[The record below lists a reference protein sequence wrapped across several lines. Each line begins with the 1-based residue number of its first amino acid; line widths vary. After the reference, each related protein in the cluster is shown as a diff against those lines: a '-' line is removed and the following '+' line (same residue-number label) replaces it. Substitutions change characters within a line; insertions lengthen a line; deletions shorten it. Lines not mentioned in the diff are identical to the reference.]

1 MEDCIFCKIIK
12 GEIPSYKIY
21 EDKDAYAFLDIA
33 DDYEGHTLVVPKRHC
48 ANALDCPADV
58 MAAVMNAVQKISLHY
73 VEHCGYEGVN
83 LVNCSG
89 AAAQQ
94 SVFHF
99 HMHIIPR
106 RTGDGTDLFP
116 DKSKKGAD
124 MAQLQ
129 KKLCLCDQT
138 QGE

>member
-48 ANALDCPADV
+48 VNALDCPADV
-58 MAAVMNAVQKISLHY
+58 MAAVMNAVQKISRHY

-106 RTGDGTDLFP
+106 RHADGVDMFP
-116 DKSKKGAD
+116 GKKQLGQNFRE
-124 MAQLQ
+124 MAE
-129 KKLCLCDQT
+129 KLALPQR
-138 QGE
+138 